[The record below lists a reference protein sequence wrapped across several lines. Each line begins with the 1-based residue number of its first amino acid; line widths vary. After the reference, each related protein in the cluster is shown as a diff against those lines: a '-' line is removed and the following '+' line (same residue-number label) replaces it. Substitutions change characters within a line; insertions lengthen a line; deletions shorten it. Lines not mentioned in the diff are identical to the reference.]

1 MSKRPKR
8 RGGFCLVGPIGGPA
22 IAGGTPTTGAARV
35 VGAKTVGAHAH
46 AHVHASHDEI
56 AMRAREIWEV
66 KGCPK
71 DRDLEIW
78 LAAEREMSHRD

>member
-22 IAGGTPTTGAARV
+22 IAGGAPTADTAPRIGA
-35 VGAKTVGAHAH
+35 GAGAP
-46 AHVHASHDEI
+46 HDAI
-56 AMRAREIWEV
+56 AARAREIWEV
-66 KGCPK
+66 KGCPE

-78 LAAEREMSHRD
+78 LAAEREMSVRRK